1 MVEIITGSIGIF
13 FAGIVTFILA
23 NKSRDITNYLLLAY
37 FLRVVA
43 VIVHT
48 YIYPLPV
55 GLHDAKTF
63 EYTAWEVA
71 KESNGSLLNYFNY
84 YLDVLSGGN
93 PFSKSIF
100 GTSVLTYIP
109 FLSF

>member
-1 MVEIITGSIGIF
+1 MVEIIAGSIGIF

-63 EYTAWEVA
+63 ELVAWEVA

-84 YLDVLSGGN
+84 YLAL
-93 PFSKSIF
+93 I
-100 GTSVLTYIP
+100 
-109 FLSF
+109 